1 MRVQK
6 IKGLFMAFMLLASF
20 AQNIFAQ
27 ETEDPNAHYF
37 NFMYDGTEFRIKV
50 GEHGKAV
57 LCYNYAH
64 PYSGEVH
71 VPYHVT
77 DPGTGTSYELY
88 HVAQEAFENCTGLTR
103 LEFEDGITDL
113 GHNAFQG
120 CSNLETLV
128 LSNSILDLWKY
139 TFIGCSSLKTIA
151 FGKADKAFE
160 VATTFEGADNIEVC
174 YLYDKEPKD
183 IADKIGEG
191 KYAVPAADPFVEIGK
206 KAVLYVPYGTREA
219 YKTKRGWQDFQ
230 DIREFVLLDEDKTID
245 LHEAVSGLRVV
256 FRRKIKGDQW
266 NSFCA
271 PMAFTADEIADVF
284 GTGTQVLAFSPET
297 TEKTLKFYT
306 TTTMEANV
314 PYMVKP
320 TKSWPT
326 YVFETKDIARPQAG
340 TVTSPA
346 YTFTGVFDNG
356 FVPQGSYFLSSNKYY
371 KATKAD
377 SNPLKGYRTYLS
389 AVTTAP
395 AKALSFMI
403 MPMTT
408 AIENLNT
415 DILPATGNIYSID
428 GRLVRRDATSTDGLP
443 KGLYIMN
450 GKKVIVK

>member
-1 MRVQK
+1 MRVLK
-6 IKGLFMAFMLLASF
+6 NKGLIMAFMLLA
-20 AQNIFAQ
+20 IFAQ
-27 ETEDPNAHYF
+27 STFAALKEDPKAHYF
-37 NFMYDGTEFRIKV
+37 NFTYDGTEFRIKV
-50 GEHGKAV
+50 GEHGRAI
-57 LCYNYAH
+57 LCYNYQH

-71 VPYHVT
+71 VPFHVT
-77 DPGTGTSYELY
+77 DPSTGTSYELY
-88 HVAQEAFENCTGLTR
+88 HVEQFAFENCTGLTR

-113 GHNAFQG
+113 GHDAFHG

-128 LSNSILDLWKY
+128 FSNSIQALWKG
-139 TFIGCSSLKTIA
+139 TFIGCTSLTTIA
-151 FGKADKAFE
+151 FGKSNKAFE
-160 VATTFEGADNIEVC
+160 KTNIFSEADNITTC
-174 YLYDKEPKD
+174 YCYDKEPRD

-191 KYAVPAADPFVEIGK
+191 KYITDAADPFVEIGK

-245 LHEAVSGLRVV
+245 LHEAVNGLRVV
-256 FRRKIKGDQW
+256 FRRKIKEDKW

-271 PMAFTADEIADVF
+271 PMAFTADEITEVF
-284 GTGTQVLAFSPET
+284 GAGTQVLAFSPET

-326 YVFETKDIARPQAG
+326 YVFETKDIALPQAG
-340 TVTSPA
+340 TVASPA

-408 AIENLNT
+408 AIEDLNT